1 MLHSGKQ
8 LEMTDGRCAEFDIQ
22 STDCTAGDFAI
33 CLLGIFNLALKEIKG
48 LPHEKLLRKSLKFIY
63 FIYQRNGYCLVFR
76 SRLQDLIT
84 LIIRNRKNSRNAAP
98 IAPMI

>member
-1 MLHSGKQ
+1 M
-8 LEMTDGRCAEFDIQ
+8 Q

-63 FIYQRNGYCLVFR
+63 QRNGYCLVFR
-76 SRLQDLIT
+76 SMLQDLIT

>member
-1 MLHSGKQ
+1 MKSFCGSPL
-8 LEMTDGRCAEFDIQ
+8 
-22 STDCTAGDFAI
+22 
-33 CLLGIFNLALKEIKG
+33 NLSILSIKEI
-48 LPHEKLLRKSLKFIY
+48 
-63 FIYQRNGYCLVFR
+63 NGYCLVFR